1 MDDRNGK
8 EFATFARLGHWVKIL
23 QRPTGLRGG
32 GQPTERNP
40 GWFFR
45 IVEKKLSLSAKSD
58 LQKRLSSQELP
69 PSPS

>member
-45 IVEKKLSLSAKSD
+45 IVEKNFPFQ
-58 LQKRLSSQELP
+58 QKVTSKKDFP